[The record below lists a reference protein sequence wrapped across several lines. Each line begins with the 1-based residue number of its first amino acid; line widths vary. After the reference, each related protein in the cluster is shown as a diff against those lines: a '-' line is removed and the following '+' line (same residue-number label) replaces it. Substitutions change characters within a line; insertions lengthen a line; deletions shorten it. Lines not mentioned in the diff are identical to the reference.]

1 MAKAKNLS
9 AEERIKRIE
18 MAPTEVQ
25 TMVAKAF
32 LREDIDDENVQY
44 LFNTD
49 TLAEL
54 NDPAEDAGIE
64 NIDAEQIEGI
74 GAGNFF
80 IRTTKPNGNKN
91 FITTGAG
98 GWNTCIQGYPTDAG
112 ANVLANCVGYASGRF
127 NEIINEAR
135 GTTGCTYKYL
145 NCNAENFIERAKSAG
160 LEIGSTPRV
169 GAIGCAMKGSTLN
182 GGDGAGHVWIVE
194 KVYDNNSTYTS
205 ESGYGSTAFWNQ
217 TRSNSNGRWGL
228 SAGYTFRAYIYLP
241 DDVQKVVDR
250 KSVV

>member
-18 MAPTEVQ
+18 MAPVEVQ

-80 IRTTKPNGNKN
+80 IRSTKPNGNKN
-91 FITTGAG
+91 FITTGKG
-98 GWNTCIQGYPTDAG
+98 GWNTCIYRKC
-112 ANVLANCVGYASGRF
+112 NSGKVRETAVF
-127 NEIINEAR
+127 FRPDHHSHFHHIFYCL
-135 GTTGCTYKYL
+135 TTNFSQNNRVIKWKY
-145 NCNAENFIERAKSAG
+145 IQQS
-160 LEIGSTPRV
+160 I
-169 GAIGCAMKGSTLN
+169 
-182 GGDGAGHVWIVE
+182 
-194 KVYDNNSTYTS
+194 
-205 ESGYGSTAFWNQ
+205 
-217 TRSNSNGRWGL
+217 
-228 SAGYTFRAYIYLP
+228 
-241 DDVQKVVDR
+241 
-250 KSVV
+250 